1 VGLTA
6 SKLSVNAI
14 ERAVDLCHCPRWNA
28 EEDQIGILLDFLD
41 AHGDELEKVSMLP
54 ISLPP

>member
-1 VGLTA
+1 MLA
-6 SKLSVNAI
+6 
-14 ERAVDLCHCPRWNA
+14 DCPRWNA